1 MGPEGTSHTI
11 ISSLEGEA
19 KQWAEV
25 VSEEIMSENFPK
37 PVKNKTKQNPL
48 LKKKKSLNKT
58 QAG

>member
-1 MGPEGTSHTI
+1 MRYMGPEGTSHTI

-25 VSEEIMSENFPK
+25 VFEEIMSENFPK

-48 LKKKKSLNKT
+48 LKKKKS
-58 QAG
+58 